1 MDSYTHFFEQKLKEV
16 ISAEIADLAQAM
28 LSGHAADRYM
38 RLVGAHDAY
47 QKVLEHMADI
57 HRELNSPD
65 PNRNRSNL

>member
-1 MDSYTHFFEQKLKEV
+1 
-16 ISAEIADLAQAM
+16 LAQAM